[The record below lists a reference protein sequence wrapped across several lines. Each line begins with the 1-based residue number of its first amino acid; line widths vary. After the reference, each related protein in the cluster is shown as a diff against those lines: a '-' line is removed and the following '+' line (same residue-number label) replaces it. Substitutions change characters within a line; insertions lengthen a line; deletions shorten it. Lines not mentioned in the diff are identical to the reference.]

1 MIRLAWPFSTMN
13 RWTGVVKTK
22 PRCNGSSAKPF
33 ESSLQIAEP
42 GTRRIVEYCSNVRLE
57 NTSGKVALGALKG
70 DLARSRAIAST
81 SSDAKGAGA
90 VKGSAPA
97 LAFSSVAAAA
107 ANAPPRASLRKSRL
121 PLLAI
126 TLFIHHRARR
136 PARLATAQARGRV
149 ASLNRDQY
157 QTLIRFHTQL
167 W

>member
-1 MIRLAWPFSTMN
+1 MIRLACPFSTMN

-22 PRCNGSSAKPF
+22 PRCNGSSEKPF

-70 DLARSRAIAST
+70 DLARSRAMAST

-97 LAFSSVAAAA
+97 LA
-107 ANAPPRASLRKSRL
+107 P
-121 PLLAI
+121 
-126 TLFIHHRARR
+126 
-136 PARLATAQARGRV
+136 ARGRV

-167 W
+167 WRMSERWAAPLL